1 MCTFFLGVGW
11 SWSST
16 LMFQKIVSENLF
28 FTKTMTSVRSNNL
41 SLKYQRFTTL
51 GLKNIGIRKSEFVA
65 KNQLL
70 CHKKLGPPPN
80 RFSRLDVYW
89 IQKDWRTMTSYIDKR
104 TAKYT
109 TIYICDDILIF
120 ISLKSCNLFFKIT
133 NSLLI
138 LFFCSRLI
146 FLAL

>member
-1 MCTFFLGVGW
+1 MYIFLGVGW

-80 RFSRLDVYW
+80 RFSRTKRLKNHDF
-89 IQKDWRTMTSYIDKR
+89 IYIDKR

-120 ISLKSCNLFFKIT
+120 ISLKSCNFFFKIT

-138 LFFCSRLI
+138 LFFCSGLI